1 MVHPARTIGPAI
13 QNSGRARAVHEY
25 RIQIMVRRATAVLMT
40 LLSLGALERGPARA
54 TEGARWVTAWEAP
67 AGGAYGPGFKNQTL
81 RMIVTPHA
89 SGTEARVV
97 LSNRFGA
104 GPVTITH
111 ATIARR
117 ASGPALV
124 PGTVKPLT
132 FGGHESVTIV
142 PGQEVLSDH
151 AAITVAPF
159 EDLAVSLAFGAPTGS
174 PTDHFNGLQTSYYSP
189 VGSGDQTGSLDG
201 RALTEGTP
209 SRFFLTAVQLL
220 ARSPAKTIVVAG
232 DSISEGMMSPDTVN
246 QNARWPDF
254 LERRLLVGGTTLSV
268 ANAAISGNEVT
279 HDGPLNQLAGGPSLE
294 NRFEGDVLS
303 QPSLGGIIVEEGLND
318 LALNTASASELI
330 AGLQSIAQRAHSA
343 GVPVMIATLTPIGG
357 AFYDSPEAEAGRIT
371 VNNWIRSQH
380 VFDAVLDFAAAVQDL
395 SDPTELAPGYD
406 SGDHLHPNAAGLY
419 AIAQSIDL
427 SALRHIFGDRQV
439 PTVATTPTVSWH
451 RTGGCWA
458 ARLAIAV
465 TTGGQD
471 PLMRI
476 TVTINHRHRYTRR
489 LRGRAAHIYIGRIPR
504 KAFDA
509 TVIAASDSGGTRL
522 TRRFGRCS

>member
-1 MVHPARTIGPAI
+1 
-13 QNSGRARAVHEY
+13 
-25 RIQIMVRRATAVLMT
+25 
-40 LLSLGALERGPARA
+40 
-54 TEGARWVTAWEAP
+54 
-67 AGGAYGPGFKNQTL
+67 
-81 RMIVTPHA
+81 
-89 SGTEARVV
+89 
-97 LSNRFGA
+97 
-104 GPVTITH
+104 VTITD

-124 PGTVKPLT
+124 PRTVKPLT
-132 FGGHESVTIV
+132 FGEHASVTIA
-142 PGQEVLSDH
+142 PGQEVLSDP

-174 PTDHFNGLQTSYYSP
+174 PTDHFNGVQTSYYSP

-220 ARSPAKTIVVAG
+220 APSPAKTIVVAG
-232 DSISEGMMSPDTVN
+232 DSISEGVIAPDTVN
-246 QNARWPDF
+246 HNARWPDF

-318 LALNTASASELI
+318 LALNTASANQLI
-330 AGLQSIAQRAHSA
+330 AGLQSIAQRAHAA

-357 AFYDSPEAEAGRIT
+357 AFYDSPEAEGGRTT

-380 VFDAVLDFAAAVQDL
+380 VFDAVLDFAAAVQDP
-395 SDPTELAPGYD
+395 SDPAQLAPGYD
-406 SGDHLHPNAAGLY
+406 SGDHLHPNAAGFY
-419 AIAQSIDL
+419 AMAQSIDL
-427 SALRHIFGDRQV
+427 SALRQIFGDQQAA
-439 PTVATTPTVSWH
+439 PTRAPTVSWH
-451 RTGGCWA
+451 RTGGCRA

-465 TTGGQD
+465 ITGGQD
-471 PLMRI
+471 PLMQI
-476 TVTINHRHRYTRR
+476 TVTVDRRHRYTRR
-489 LRGRAAHIYIGRIPR
+489 LSGRAAHIYIARIPR

-509 TVIAASDSGGTRL
+509 TVIAASDSGSTRL
-522 TRRFGRCS
+522 TRRFERCSPVA